1 MNTIEV
7 VLKMWQFEAVHQNN
21 LFSIIFLPRLY
32 TFVVVKIHVCG
43 VIVTFFLCDV
53 TNSSDI
59 ALKYIEDN
67 FLL

>member
-7 VLKMWQFEAVHQNN
+7 VLKSWRFEAVHQNN
-21 LFSIIFLPRLY
+21 LFSFSFLPRFY
-32 TFVVVKIHVCG
+32 TFVVVKICG

-53 TNSSDI
+53 TNSSEI
-59 ALKYIEDN
+59 AMKYIEDI